1 MKKLLSYTALI
12 AAGMM
17 VFASCEK
24 QADRTAEYTTVED
37 KAFIRVIHA
46 SPSFRQVFN
55 APDSINLYVN
65 NAKVNGPLITYGGF
79 PGCRDNRL
87 WLFRST
93 CRTSNLKTNGGR

>member
-55 APDSINLYVN
+55 AQ
-65 NAKVNGPLITYGGF
+65 
-79 PGCRDNRL
+79 
-87 WLFRST
+87 
-93 CRTSNLKTNGGR
+93 